1 MFSNTGDQYA
11 SVPRWAWNFWSS
23 TTRTISLNFQ
33 GTEKSTG
40 LLTKLLFFAAIF
52 PYLTYDAEQNNWLQ
66 LEVLLTNFSC
76 SFQNGGYSRRLQG
89 EKTFCVSPA
98 QASDHSLSQAQAF
111 LLTVFVCNW
120 SSEWTTRDANVSGL
134 LFVRYFCVTC
144 LLFLRHLKITLDSE
158 QPMLKKKQIIP
169 SVWGGIKS
177 FEHFQRGEYFF
188 SDSAFD

>member
-1 MFSNTGDQYA
+1 MPVCRGEREIFDLPLQELYRSTSKELKNQLGCWLNCCFARPFSLTWRTMLNK
-11 SVPRWAWNFWSS
+11 
-23 TTRTISLNFQ
+23 TTD
-33 GTEKSTG
+33 
-40 LLTKLLFFAAIF
+40 
-52 PYLTYDAEQNNWLQ
+52 YNWKFCW
-66 LEVLLTNFSC
+66 TNFSC
-76 SFQNGGYSRRLQG
+76 SFQNGGCSRRLQG
-89 EKTFCVSPA
+89 EKTFCASPA

-111 LLTVFVCNW
+111 LLTVFVCHW

-134 LFVRYFCVTC
+134 LFVKYFCVTL